1 MCPGLRGF
9 GRSTKIAH
17 TMHEL
22 LELATQHGV
31 SVVFLATLAARL
43 GAPVPA
49 SAVLVVA
56 GGLIAAGE
64 LSLAAVLAVAVL
76 ANVLGDGAWYY
87 AGRRFGYRVMRLL
100 CKVSMSPDSCVRR
113 SETLITD
120 WGGTSLLAAK
130 FVPGVSVVAP
140 PMAGALKMPL
150 ARFTMFDAAAGL
162 VWAGVFVAL
171 GWVFSQQIQ
180 EVLDAMA
187 NAGGVGAALLV
198 ALIAI
203 GVGVRWWRRR
213 SALRDLNV
221 ERIGVHELRDL
232 LAGENEP
239 VVIIDVRSEA
249 AAAIDPR
256 RIPGAVLIHP
266 QGIEHQL
273 DQLPRDR
280 EIVLYCDCPNEVS
293 AAKAAAVLTRH
304 GFVRVRPL
312 RGGLQAW
319 MEMEAADAAASSG
332 PAVIAP

>member
-1 MCPGLRGF
+1 
-9 GRSTKIAH
+9 
-17 TMHEL
+17 MHEL
-22 LELATQHGV
+22 LELATRHGV

-76 ANVLGDGAWYY
+76 ANLLGDGAWYY

-100 CKVSMSPDSCVRR
+100 CKVSMSPDTCVRR

-150 ARFTMFDAAAGL
+150 MRFTMFDAAAGL
-162 VWAGVFVAL
+162 VWTGVFVAL
-171 GWVFSQQIQ
+171 GWIFSQQIQ
-180 EVLDAMA
+180 DVLDAMA

-198 ALIAI
+198 ALIVI

-213 SALRDLNV
+213 SAMRDLNV

-232 LAGENEP
+232 LAGEREP
-239 VVIIDVRSEA
+239 VVIDVRSEA

-256 RIPGAVLIHP
+256 RIPGAVMIHP
-266 QGIEHQL
+266 QGIEHQM

-280 EIVLYCDCPNEVS
+280 EIVLYCDCPNEIS
-293 AAKAAAVLTRH
+293 AAKAAAVLARH

-319 MEMEAADAAASSG
+319 MEAEAAGAASPTSAAAS
-332 PAVIAP
+332 AP

>member
-1 MCPGLRGF
+1 M
-9 GRSTKIAH
+9 
-17 TMHEL
+17 
-22 LELATQHGV
+22 ATRHGV

-76 ANVLGDGAWYY
+76 ANLLGDGAWYY

-150 ARFTMFDAAAGL
+150 ARFTLFDAIAGL
-162 VWAGVFVAL
+162 IWTGVFVAL
-171 GWVFSQQIQ
+171 GWMFSQQIQ

-187 NAGGVGAALLV
+187 NAGGVGAALLA
-198 ALIAI
+198 ALIVI

-221 ERIGVHELRDL
+221 ERISVQELRDL
-232 LAGENEP
+232 LTGENEP
-239 VVIIDVRSEA
+239 VVIDVRSEA

-273 DQLPRDR
+273 TQLPRDR
-280 EIVLYCDCPNEVS
+280 EIVLYCDCPNEIS

-319 MEMEAADAAASSG
+319 VESETAAGSDAAVVAS
-332 PAVIAP
+332 

>member
-1 MCPGLRGF
+1 MVQGF
-9 GRSTKIAH
+9 RQSVRILP
-17 TMHEL
+17 MHEL
-22 LELATQHGV
+22 LDLATRHGV

-56 GGLIAAGE
+56 GGLVAAGE

-113 SETLITD
+113 SESLITD

-150 ARFTMFDAAAGL
+150 ARFTFFDAVAGL
-162 VWAGVFVAL
+162 IWTSVFVAL

-187 NAGGVGAALLV
+187 NAGSVGAALLV

-203 GVGVRWWRRR
+203 GIGVRWWRRR

-221 ERIGVHELRDL
+221 ERIGVQELREL
-232 LAGENEP
+232 LAGESEP
-239 VVIIDVRSEA
+239 VVIDVRSEA

-256 RIPGAVLIHP
+256 RIPGAVLVHP
-266 QGIEHQL
+266 KGIEHQM
-273 DQLPRDR
+273 DQLPRNR

-293 AAKAAAVLTRH
+293 AAKAAAVLARH

-319 MEMEAADAAASSG
+319 VESETSSSAAAVTAS
-332 PAVIAP
+332 

>member
-1 MCPGLRGF
+1 MR
-9 GRSTKIAH
+9 
-17 TMHEL
+17 
-22 LELATQHGV
+22 HGV
-31 SVVFLATLAARL
+31 TVVFLATLAARL

-56 GGLIAAGE
+56 GGLIAAGQ
-64 LSLAAVLAVAVL
+64 LSLPAVLAVGVL

-150 ARFTMFDAAAGL
+150 ARFTAFDALAGL
-162 VWAGVFVAL
+162 IWTGVFVGL

-187 NAGGVGAALLV
+187 NAGSVGVALLV
-198 ALIAI
+198 VLILI
-203 GVGVRWWRRR
+203 GIGTRWWRRR
-213 SALRDLNV
+213 AALRDLNV
-221 ERIGVHELRDL
+221 ERIGVHELREL
-232 LAGENEP
+232 LDSEGAP
-239 VVIIDVRSEA
+239 VVIDVRSEA

-266 QGIEHQL
+266 NGIEHQIA
-273 DQLPRDR
+273 QLPRDR

-293 AAKAAAVLTRH
+293 AAKAAAVLSRH

-319 MEMEAADAAASSG
+319 VESETAGAVPAAAV
-332 PAVIAP
+332 P

>member
-1 MCPGLRGF
+1 
-9 GRSTKIAH
+9 
-17 TMHEL
+17 MHDL
-22 LELATQHGV
+22 LELATRHGV

-56 GGLIAAGE
+56 GGLIATGQ
-64 LSLAAVLAVAVL
+64 LSLVAVLAVGVL

-150 ARFTMFDAAAGL
+150 SRFTLFDALAGL
-162 VWAGVFVAL
+162 VWTGVFVGL

-180 EVLDAMA
+180 DVLDAMA

-198 ALIAI
+198 ALIVI
-203 GVGVRWWRRR
+203 GIGTRWWRRR
-213 SALRDLNV
+213 VALRDLNV
-221 ERIGVHELRDL
+221 ERIGVHELREL
-232 LAGENEP
+232 LSGESAP
-239 VVIIDVRSEA
+239 VVIDVRSEA

-256 RIPGAVLIHP
+256 RIPGAVMIHP
-266 QGIEHQL
+266 SGIEHQVPH
-273 DQLPRDR
+273 LPRDR

-293 AAKAAAVLTRH
+293 AAKAAAALTRL
-304 GFVRVRPL
+304 GFVRARPL

-319 MEMEAADAAASSG
+319 MESEGAGAVPSAA
-332 PAVIAP
+332 VTAP

>member
-1 MCPGLRGF
+1 MQ
-9 GRSTKIAH
+9 
-17 TMHEL
+17 EL
-22 LELATQHGV
+22 LELATRHGV

-56 GGLIAAGE
+56 GGLVAAHE

-140 PMAGALKMPL
+140 PMAGALKMSVV
-150 ARFTMFDAAAGL
+150 RFTVFDALAGL
-162 VWAGVFVAL
+162 IWTGVFVAL

-180 EVLDAMA
+180 EVLEAMA
-187 NAGGVGAALLV
+187 NAGSVGAALLV
-198 ALIAI
+198 ALITI

-221 ERIGVHELRDL
+221 ERIGVQELRDL
-232 LAGENEP
+232 LAGESEP
-239 VVIIDVRSEA
+239 VVIDVRSEA

-256 RIPGAVLIHP
+256 RIPGAVMIHP
-266 QGIEHQL
+266 EGIEHQMH
-273 DQLPRDR
+273 QFPRDR
-280 EIVLYCDCPNEVS
+280 EIVVYCDCPNEVS
-293 AAKAAAVLTRH
+293 AAKVAAVLARH

-319 MEMEAADAAASSG
+319 MEAETAAA
-332 PAVIAP
+332 PAAAAVVS

>member
-1 MCPGLRGF
+1 MQQ
-9 GRSTKIAH
+9 
-17 TMHEL
+17 L
-22 LELATQHGV
+22 LDLAMRHGV

-56 GGLIAAGE
+56 GGLIAAGQ
-64 LSLAAVLAVAVL
+64 LSLLPVLAVAVV
-76 ANVLGDGAWYY
+76 ANVLGDAAWYY

-140 PMAGALKMPL
+140 PMAGALKMPF
-150 ARFTMFDAAAGL
+150 ARFTAFDALAGL
-162 VWAGVFVAL
+162 VWTAVFVAL
-171 GWVFSQQIQ
+171 GWVFSEQIQ

-187 NAGGVGAALLV
+187 NAGSVGGALLV

-203 GVGVRWWRRR
+203 GIGVRWWRRR
-213 SALRDLNV
+213 AALRDLNV

-232 LAGENEP
+232 LAGESAP
-239 VVIIDVRSEA
+239 VLIDVRSEA

-256 RIPGAVLIHP
+256 RIPGAMLIDLP
-266 QGIEHQL
+266 GIERGMA
-273 DQLPRDR
+273 QLPRDR
-280 EIVLYCDCPNEVS
+280 EIVVYCDCPNEVS
-293 AAKAAAVLTRH
+293 AAKAAALLVRA

-319 MEMEAADAAASSG
+319 VDMEQAGAVVPAAVAA
-332 PAVIAP
+332 P

>member
-1 MCPGLRGF
+1 MQ
-9 GRSTKIAH
+9 
-17 TMHEL
+17 EL
-22 LELATQHGV
+22 LELATRHGV

-56 GGLIAAGE
+56 GGLIAAGQ
-64 LSLAAVLAVAVL
+64 LSLAAVLSVAVV

-120 WGGTSLLAAK
+120 WGGMSLLAAK
-130 FVPGVSVVAP
+130 FVPGVSIVAP

-150 ARFTMFDAAAGL
+150 SRFTLFDALAGL
-162 VWAGVFVAL
+162 AWTAVFVAL

-180 EVLDAMA
+180 DVLNAMA
-187 NAGGVGAALLV
+187 NAGGVGAVLLV
-198 ALIAI
+198 VLIAI
-203 GVGVRWWRRR
+203 GVGTRWWRRR
-213 SALRDLNV
+213 VALRALNV
-221 ERIGVHELRDL
+221 ERIGVEELRDL
-232 LAGENEP
+232 LAGEAAP
-239 VVIIDVRSEA
+239 VVIDVRSEA
-249 AAAIDPR
+249 AATIDPR

-266 QGIEHQL
+266 QGIEHQVS
-273 DQLPRDR
+273 QLPRDR

-293 AAKAAAVLTRH
+293 AAKAAAVLARH
-304 GFVRVRPL
+304 GFVRARPL

-319 MEMEAADAAASSG
+319 VEAESSSAASG
-332 PAVIAP
+332 VVTAL